1 MKKSLKA
8 LNGFETQT
16 EKELREVMG
25 GRIKL
30 PFRSDDEFGGGIML
44 LYGIRP
50 DEDLMVAKYG
60 VFVPDSK
67 NIK

>member
-8 LNGFETQT
+8 LNEFETQT

-25 GRIKL
+25 GAITL
-30 PFRSDDEFGGGIML
+30 LLNVDDDLSDERMP

-50 DEDLMVAKYG
+50 NKDLMIAKYG
-60 VFVPDSK
+60 VFIPNSK
-67 NIK
+67 DIK